1 MTTVAHLLTAKGGE
15 IWSVSPDAS
24 VYKAI
29 EYMAEKQVGA
39 LLVVDAGQVV
49 GIVSERDYARKVILQ
64 GRLPQTTL
72 VREIM
77 TDKVL
82 FVRPE
87 QSIEDCMSMMTVR
100 HIRHLPVMQGDRLL
114 GIISIGDVIKGLLTE
129 REVRIEQ
136 LEQYI
141 SGQYA

>member
-1 MTTVAHLLTAKGGE
+1 MTTVAHLLSAKGGDT
-15 IWSVSPDAS
+15 WSIAPDAS

-29 EYMAEKQVGA
+29 ELMAEKQIGA
-39 LLVVDAGQVV
+39 LLVVDAGHVV

-64 GRLPQTTL
+64 GRLPETTL

-87 QSIEDCMSMMTVR
+87 QTIEDCMALMTSR
-100 HIRHLPVMQGDRLL
+100 RIRHLPVMQDDRLL
-114 GIISIGDVIKGLLTE
+114 GMISIGDVVKGLLSE
-129 REVRIEQ
+129 SEVRIEQ

-141 SGQYA
+141 TGQRL